1 MDCARGGVDRVV
13 RLGVFSLSS
22 SAGTSQPPQS
32 KKAAPVVLVGR
43 PHLVGITALQ
53 SGTSCLVRE
62 TNSGEIRYNQV
73 LGVRGKEILVTVKGA
88 FSVTSNAIENLTVTI
103 DGFPYKPEEEVYG
116 RQMATFKDVDSVPP
130 PQPPPPSKSAPAKT
144 VPAKAAPTKAPV
156 RSR

>member
-1 MDCARGGVDRVV
+1 
-13 RLGVFSLSS
+13 
-22 SAGTSQPPQS
+22 
-32 KKAAPVVLVGR
+32 LVGR
-43 PHLVGITALQ
+43 THLVGITALQ